1 MTVSDSATQ
10 CQGNRHAIAKL
21 SEQSSHRCFA
31 HRSHVDGHKS
41 QPIITTACLNQDR
54 LSHRFACAGGPRIR
68 RKWSTAGLCFHRTAL
83 QRYCSCGVAGVFFRN
98 FGCFP
103 CKKTLAHMAGQLFQ
117 RNEGG
122 YTWDLVQWRRLHS
135 RHGPC
140 SCCRSEPSSACQPQV
155 AVSVRLRKNSQVRQ
169 FRDHLGRRGTCYPDV
184 HALPEDIPSTDI
196 LVFGSS
202 CTSLSQL
209 CNRKRD
215 LTHTDPQDP
224 LASSGATMKSCLQYV
239 TNKLPQV
246 VLFENVPGI
255 LGRIAGEDGR
265 NIDKVYNQLYAAGY
279 SCQHAVFDSQSFML
293 PQRRRRVYAMATR
306 GDIDPECCAAW
317 PRLVRA
323 CSPLERI
330 PLSACLL

>member
-1 MTVSDSATQ
+1 VLVALAFVVSGA
-10 CQGNRHAIAKL
+10 
-21 SEQSSHRCFA
+21 
-31 HRSHVDGHKS
+31 
-41 QPIITTACLNQDR
+41 PPACVSTER
-54 LSHRFACAGGPRIR
+54 LSSDIAHVELQEFSFATLAASLVKRLLHTWPDSFSSGTKEVTLGTLCSGADFIVDMAHALVAEVNRQAHANLKLLSVFAC
-68 RKWSTAGLCFHRTAL
+68 
-83 QRYCSCGVAGVFFRN
+83 
-98 FGCFP
+98 
-103 CKKTLAHMAGQLFQ
+103 
-117 RNEGG
+117 E
-122 YTWDLVQWRRLHS
+122 
-135 RHGPC
+135 
-140 SCCRSEPSSACQPQV
+140 
-155 AVSVRLRKNSQVRQ
+155 KNSQVRQ